1 MGLVQHDC
9 KTNGGGGGYG
19 RGGSRGGCGG
29 GVVVQRKDK
38 RGASG
43 FIIVVFNGNGVV
55 WEGSQMNGWRFGDG
69 TVEKEEKEKKKD
81 HVMGWNNSGSLFF
94 VFQVFDFFCWHFA
107 SNKKGL
113 KYRLKYPGTGII
125 LHASIFSEPIY
136 HGTRS
141 KGIIR

>member
-9 KTNGGGGGYG
+9 KTNGGGGGGYG
-19 RGGSRGGCGG
+19 RGGCGG

-94 VFQVFDFFCWHFA
+94 VFQVFDFLLAFCQQQK
-107 SNKKGL
+107 SNKEVP
-113 KYRLKYPGTGII
+113 RLK
-125 LHASIFSEPIY
+125 
-136 HGTRS
+136 
-141 KGIIR
+141 

>member
-19 RGGSRGGCGG
+19 RGGCGG

-81 HVMGWNNSGSLFF
+81 HVMGGNNSGSGSVVVCSSFLPGFSLF
-94 VFQVFDFFCWHFA
+94 VFQVFDF
-107 SNKKGL
+107 SL
-113 KYRLKYPGTGII
+113 ESL
-125 LHASIFSEPIY
+125 SEV
-136 HGTRS
+136 
-141 KGIIR
+141 

>member
-9 KTNGGGGGYG
+9 KTNGGGGGGYG
-19 RGGSRGGCGG
+19 RGGCGG
-29 GVVVQRKDK
+29 GGYGRGGCGGGVVVVVQRKDK

-81 HVMGWNNSGSLFF
+81 HVMGGNNSGSGSVVVCSSFL
-94 VFQVFDFFCWHFA
+94 
-107 SNKKGL
+107 
-113 KYRLKYPGTGII
+113 PGFSCSFSRF
-125 LHASIFSEPIY
+125 LIF
-136 HGTRS
+136 HLNL
-141 KGIIR
+141 

>member
-9 KTNGGGGGYG
+9 KTNGGGGGGYG

-81 HVMGWNNSGSLFF
+81 HVMGWNNR
-94 VFQVFDFFCWHFA
+94 VIIMWCP
-107 SNKKGL
+107 GL
-113 KYRLKYPGTGII
+113 
-125 LHASIFSEPIY
+125 
-136 HGTRS
+136 
-141 KGIIR
+141 